1 MPTSPTDSLYT
12 IVSSFLMY
20 GSSRLGVVD
29 AKQSGGDGNN
39 HFSRKLRAKEYEL
52 TDHLGNVVATVSDK
66 KIHPQELVV
75 GGQHNVDTTLS
86 FQADLTS
93 RTDYYPFGMEI
104 QSRSGNYTNID
115 YSADVNKLLY
125 SGLLSKC
132 NNYEAIIQ
140 NPQPGLN
147 VLINCQTAQNVY
159 GQDYVDALQIEDHT
173 GGLNF
178 DLNMN
183 INLSEIIPS
192 LESDG
197 DYVIEL
203 SMLGTHEREVTAH
216 IGGVLGVISSP
227 SHPDGGNLI
236 PADDKVVTF
245 SLKGSDLQ
253 ALATNNQILLN
264 LTFIF
269 HGGTNIIELQNL
281 KVFQVFEGYSV
292 PLAKRM
298 EKGYGYG
305 YQGSEK
311 DSEVKGSGNHYT
323 TYFRQLDVR
332 LGKWWSVDPKSSVSP
347 SVSPFAVNGNNPI
360 LMIDPLG
367 DKEYESKKAYRKETG
382 NKWKDRG
389 QGDWL
394 TSDRTDNTDAWKG
407 ANEFNLQQENGF
419 NEYTSISQRADFY
432 GWFQS
437 HTDSKGFDTKW
448 AGAASEVANGIDM
461 LTWEVGGLTDFLGYS
476 SEEARSFANTGN
488 EMIFND
494 AFPKLRNLVAGEVKV
509 GQAAFQWDALMLSQ
523 EQNLIQPLYENTSSF
538 GLLSGAAKQ
547 RLAFSSWLAPV
558 KPFPRNGNLMNVGQ
572 RWSYGMGN
580 MGYGVKPANM
590 PNPGAGYTNGTMYR
604 KFRRTGAGG
613 SW

>member
-1 MPTSPTDSLYT
+1 MQSIPQ
-12 IVSSFLMY
+12 ILM
-20 GSSRLGVVD
+20 
-29 AKQSGGDGNN
+29 
-39 HFSRKLRAKEYEL
+39 
-52 TDHLGNVVATVSDK
+52 
-66 KIHPQELVV
+66 
-75 GGQHNVDTTLS
+75 S

-269 HGGTNIIELQNL
+269 HGSADIIELQNL
-281 KVFQVFEGYSV
+281 KVFQIFEGYSV
-292 PLAKRM
+292 PLAKRL
-298 EKGYGYG
+298 EKGYRYG
-305 YQGSEK
+305 FQNQER
-311 DSEVKGSGNHYT
+311 DDEIAGSGNSYT
-323 TYFRQLDVR
+323 AKFWQYDSR
-332 LGKWWSVDPKSSVSP
+332 LGRRWNLDPKPNP
-347 SVSPFAVNGNNPI
+347 SISQYATFANNPI
-360 LMIDPLG
+360 FYTDILG
-367 DKEYESKKAYRKETG
+367 DTINVGASTKANKGFQKWKNSKAGKKFYKRYGIGGKRENVNVDINFVDAVTTFEGTEYSASGLTETFVDGSKGRRSLISQKTYDKMSADGKDMSKYTTSIGKGENIGFNIQYTGSGNSVDEGATLLHETQHVRIGDYAFKMYGKPLLYNSTDQHIMMLNNFSSPGLYTKQNKPRWTLQNGNRIYDFNAERWGYFNQYRSPNQSNADIDRKAYDSGE
-382 NKWKDRG
+382 
-389 QGDWL
+389 
-394 TSDRTDNTDAWKG
+394 S
-407 ANEFNLQQENGF
+407 NLF
-419 NEYTSISQRADFY
+419 
-432 GWFQS
+432 
-437 HTDSKGFDTKW
+437 
-448 AGAASEVANGIDM
+448 M
-461 LTWEVGGLTDFLGYS
+461 LE
-476 SEEARSFANTGN
+476 R
-488 EMIFND
+488 
-494 AFPKLRNLVAGEVKV
+494 
-509 GQAAFQWDALMLSQ
+509 
-523 EQNLIQPLYENTSSF
+523 
-538 GLLSGAAKQ
+538 
-547 RLAFSSWLAPV
+547 
-558 KPFPRNGNLMNVGQ
+558 
-572 RWSYGMGN
+572 
-580 MGYGVKPANM
+580 
-590 PNPGAGYTNGTMYR
+590 
-604 KFRRTGAGG
+604 
-613 SW
+613 